1 MKLTSLNKLISF
13 LIISMLLS
21 TANAEEEINI
31 WDKKDDKEIID
42 KPNNSIDTTLNQL
55 PKLEKVET
63 TNQSNRN

>member
-1 MKLTSLNKLISF
+1 
-13 LIISMLLS
+13 MLLS
-21 TANAEEEINI
+21 IANAEEEINI

-63 TNQSNRN
+63 TKTNQIEIEKDLSDSQEQG